1 VDAPEVWNRVAT
13 EENQG
18 NIDLIDKELRA
29 AVPDATKTEYAC
41 AKIASLAAANQTREE
56 GKAVIQCRG
65 SCPEWMREAWR
76 TFSHRWWRGIV
87 RNSLLFR
94 ALAILANG

>member
-41 AKIASLAAANQTREE
+41 AKIASLAAAKKRTEKRL
-56 GKAVIQCRG
+56 A
-65 SCPEWMREAWR
+65 REAAIK
-76 TFSHRWWRGIV
+76 RGKK
-87 RNSLLFR
+87 
-94 ALAILANG
+94 AKP